1 MRNAIK
7 RFWKSINNTPA
18 TRLES
23 RARLQVSVRSVYS
36 KSVEWPLQLLYYIT
50 IQLPADGE

>member
-36 KSVEWPLQLLYYIT
+36 KSVEWPLQLLYHIT